1 MHDSLWVWKYMVINR
16 AWGAWLLTECVWV
29 RGYLWNIGWYL
40 SATEIEAS
48 GYHEGKGVWLLWV
61 AKIRVNVSSKV
72 VERSASHFDKNFFQM
87 PFSFCMGNK
96 VLIKH

>member
-1 MHDSLWVWKYMVINR
+1 MHDSLWVWKYMVINW

-29 RGYLWNIGWYL
+29 LGYLWNIGWYL
-40 SATEIEAS
+40 SAT
-48 GYHEGKGVWLLWV
+48 GVWLLWV

-87 PFSFCMGNK
+87 PFSFCMENK
-96 VLIKH
+96 VLVKH